1 MDTNL
6 LEGLISDSFDRH
18 YKLIQSLRNQYLTM
32 IRMIIKNKKQNNL
45 TLEEIMAYHDIENKL
60 LELRK
65 DISVLINN
73 KYTNLTK
80 PDNDDVKMFRTLK
93 AFLPLMI
100 MYYNNLYN
108 ETINNET
115 INNETINNESN
126 EKIKNKKNE
135 LNFNPQTYL
144 NDLSLD

>member
-1 MDTNL
+1 MNFDSNL
-6 LEGLISDSFDRH
+6 LEGLINDSFDKH

-32 IRMIIKNKKQNNL
+32 IRMIIKNKRQNNL
-45 TLEEIMAYHDIENKL
+45 TLEEIMGYHDIENKL

-93 AFLPLMI
+93 AFLPFMI
-100 MYYNNLYN
+100 MYYNNLNNEKSEKIN
-108 ETINNET
+108 ETNINQ
-115 INNETINNESN
+115 
-126 EKIKNKKNE
+126 
-135 LNFNPQTYL
+135 PV
-144 NDLSLD
+144 LSDIPLD

>member
-1 MDTNL
+1 MNFDSNL
-6 LEGLISDSFDRH
+6 LEGLISDSFDKH

-32 IRMIIKNKKQNNL
+32 IRMIIKNKRQNNL

-60 LELRK
+60 VELRK

-93 AFLPLMI
+93 AFLPFMI
-100 MYYNNLYN
+100 MYYNSLNI
-108 ETINNET
+108 ET
-115 INNETINNESN
+115 N
-126 EKIKNKKNE
+126 EKNKTKEKTETNI
-135 LNFNPQTYL
+135 NQPI
-144 NDLSLD
+144 LSDIPLD

>member
-1 MDTNL
+1 MNFDSNL
-6 LEGLISDSFDRH
+6 LEGLINDSFDKN

-32 IRMIIKNKKQNNL
+32 IRMIIKNKRQNNL
-45 TLEEIMAYHDIENKL
+45 TLEEIMGYHDIENKL

-93 AFLPLMI
+93 AFLPFMI
-100 MYYNNLYN
+100 MYYNNLNNEKSEKTN
-108 ETINNET
+108 ETNET
-115 INNETINNESN
+115 NINQPI
-126 EKIKNKKNE
+126 
-135 LNFNPQTYL
+135 
-144 NDLSLD
+144 LSDIPLD

>member
-1 MDTNL
+1 MDTGL

-65 DISVLINN
+65 DISILINN

-100 MYYNNLYN
+100 MYYNS
-108 ETINNET
+108 INNET
-115 INNETINNESN
+115 INNEKNESN
-126 EKIKNKKNE
+126 KTKKNE
-135 LNFNPQTYL
+135 TNETNNSNNLETYL
-144 NDLSLD
+144 NNCPLD

>member
-1 MDTNL
+1 MDLDSNL

-65 DISVLINN
+65 DISTLINN
-73 KYTNLTK
+73 KYTNITK
-80 PDNDDVKMFRTLK
+80 PDNDDIKMFRTLK
-93 AFLPLMI
+93 AFLPFMI
-100 MYYNNLYN
+100 MYYNNL
-108 ETINNET
+108 NNET
-115 INNETINNESN
+115 INNQT
-126 EKIKNKKNE
+126 EKTEKNE
-135 LNFNPQTYL
+135 TNLNQSYL
-144 NDLSLD
+144 NSYPLD

>member
-1 MDTNL
+1 MNFDSNL
-6 LEGLISDSFDRH
+6 LEGLINDSFDKH

-32 IRMIIKNKKQNNL
+32 IRMIIKNKRQNNL
-45 TLEEIMAYHDIENKL
+45 TLEEIMGYHDIENKL

-93 AFLPLMI
+93 AFLPFMI
-100 MYYNNLYN
+100 MYYNNLNNEKSEKTN
-108 ETINNET
+108 ETNET
-115 INNETINNESN
+115 NINQPI
-126 EKIKNKKNE
+126 
-135 LNFNPQTYL
+135 
-144 NDLSLD
+144 LSDIPLD

>member
-1 MDTNL
+1 MNFDSNL
-6 LEGLISDSFDRH
+6 LDGLINDSFDKH

-32 IRMIIKNKKQNNL
+32 IRMIIKNKRQNNL
-45 TLEEIMAYHDIENKL
+45 TLEEIMGYHDIENKL

-93 AFLPLMI
+93 AFLPFMI
-100 MYYNNLYN
+100 MYYNNLNNEKSEKTN
-108 ETINNET
+108 ETNINQP
-115 INNETINNESN
+115 I
-126 EKIKNKKNE
+126 
-135 LNFNPQTYL
+135 
-144 NDLSLD
+144 LSDIPLD